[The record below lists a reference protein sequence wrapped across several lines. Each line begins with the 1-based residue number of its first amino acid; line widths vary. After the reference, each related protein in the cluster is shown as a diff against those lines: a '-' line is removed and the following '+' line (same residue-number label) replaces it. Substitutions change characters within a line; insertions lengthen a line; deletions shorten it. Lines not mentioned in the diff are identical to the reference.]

1 MKEVIVVSKAHLDL
15 GFTDFASSVK
25 EKYLREFI
33 PSAIDLAGKL
43 NEDGEKKFVWT
54 LGSWLVKEALES
66 EDEILREKV
75 TQALKNG
82 DLVAHAMP
90 FTTHTEL
97 LDEDLLDYGL
107 RIVDRLDRISGRKTI
122 AAKMTD
128 VPGHTVAL
136 VPALAKHG
144 IKLLHIGVNG
154 AAALPDVEPCFV
166 WKYGDAE
173 VVVIYDKGYGG
184 VFEVP
189 YTDQILYFDHAH
201 DNGGVRRQ
209 NKVLSKL
216 KRIQSQYPGYEVRAG
231 RLDDIAEKLWEVKD
245 KLPVL
250 EGEIGDTW
258 IHGVA
263 TDPYKTAAFRTL
275 CNLKNK
281 WLREGSLRK
290 DSDEY
295 KRFADSLLCV
305 AEHTWGLDMKTHI
318 ADMENYRKDKFVQAR
333 QRDLLKIKRPLGALP
348 YSFLCW
354 ADNTFGKK
362 SFAYSAMQK
371 SWSEQRGYVD
381 DAVNALDQ
389 SRAREAR
396 LLLEQLRP
404 VQLPAVESGKKYEF
418 GEETELGEFRLA
430 INEKGGIMLR
440 RRGVKILDAQDRGI
454 LTYRSYGYDD
464 YEYWRNHY
472 MRSNVAWAR
481 YDYLRPLLKKQN
493 DYPRGLFEYRA
504 TNAIV
509 QKQDNEVIISLD
521 MKCDEVLCNE
531 LGAPSKVVVVYR
543 LSGDGLKVQLA
554 WSDKDAVRTTES
566 IATHFY
572 PTSQEISYV
581 KIGKKVD
588 PRSVVSKGG
597 RKLSV
602 IEHAEFC
609 VDGDTYELGSI
620 QAALVASDGG
630 NILHFDDEQADI
642 LEKGL
647 SYVLCDNVWG
657 TNFPLWYE
665 ENAYFEF
672 AIAAKDNG

>member
-15 GFTDFASSVK
+15 GFTDFACNVK
-25 EKYLREFI
+25 EKYLTEFI
-33 PSAIDLAGKL
+33 PSEIDLADKL
-43 NEDGEKKFVWT
+43 NIGGEKKFVWT
-54 LGSWLVKEALES
+54 LGSWLIKEALES
-66 EDEILREKV
+66 EALREKV

-82 DLVAHAMP
+82 NLVPHAMP

-97 LDEDLLDYGL
+97 LDGDLLEYGL
-107 RIVDRLDRISGRKTI
+107 GIVDRLDQISGRKTI

-216 KRIQSQYPGYEVRAG
+216 KKIQSQYPNYKVRAG

-245 KLPVL
+245 KLPIL

-281 WLREGSLRK
+281 WLREGSLLK

-295 KRFADSLLCV
+295 KKFADSLLCV
-305 AEHTWGLDMKTHI
+305 AEHTWGLDMKTHL
-318 ADMENYRKDKFVQAR
+318 ADMENYQKYKFVQAR
-333 QRDLLKIKRPLGALP
+333 QRDLLKIRRPLGAMP

-354 ADNTFGKK
+354 IDNTFGSK
-362 SFAYSAMQK
+362 SFAYSNMQK
-371 SWSEQRGYVD
+371 SWVEQRGYID
-381 DAVNALDQ
+381 NAIHALSPSHAQ
-389 SRAREAR
+389 EAG
-396 LLLEQLRP
+396 LLLDALRP
-404 VQLPAVESGKKYEF
+404 IQLPIVESGEKYEYGDEIQS
-418 GEETELGEFRLA
+418 GEYLLN
-430 INEKGGIMLR
+430 INEKGGITLSR
-440 RRGVKILDAQDRGI
+440 NGNKILDAQGRPI
-454 LTYRSYGYDD
+454 LTYRSYGYED
-464 YEYWRNHY
+464 YEYWRSHY

-493 DYPRGLFEYRA
+493 DYPQGLFEYRA
-504 TNAIV
+504 NDATV
-509 QKQDNEVIISLD
+509 KKEHDEVIVSVD
-521 MKCDEVLCNE
+521 MTCDEILCNE
-531 LGAPSKVVVVYR
+531 LGSPLGVKIIYR
-543 LSGDGLKVQLA
+543 LSKDGLKVQLT
-554 WSDKDAVRTTES
+554 WIGKDAVRTTES
-566 IATHFY
+566 IAMHFY
-572 PTSQEISYV
+572 PANKTNYV

-588 PRSVVSKGG
+588 PCSVVSKGG
-597 RKLSV
+597 RKLSA
-602 IEHAEFC
+602 IERAEI
-609 VDGDTYELGSI
+609 VVGEDIYTLGSI

-630 NILHFDDEQADI
+630 NILHFDNEVADI
-642 LEKGL
+642 NANGL

-672 AIAAKDNG
+672 EVGQR

>member
-15 GFTDFASSVK
+15 GFTDFACNVK
-25 EKYLREFI
+25 EKYLTEFI
-33 PSAIDLAGKL
+33 PSAIDLADKL
-43 NEDGEKKFVWT
+43 NIGGEKKFVWT
-54 LGSWLVKEALES
+54 LGSWLIKEALES
-66 EDEILREKV
+66 EALREKV

-82 DLVAHAMP
+82 NLVPHAMP

-97 LDEDLLDYGL
+97 LDGDLLEYGL
-107 RIVDRLDRISGRKTI
+107 GIVDRLDQISGRKTI

-166 WKYGDAE
+166 WIYGDAE

-209 NKVLSKL
+209 NKVLSKF
-216 KRIQSQYPGYEVRAG
+216 KKIQSQYPNYKVRAG

-245 KLPVL
+245 KLPIL

-281 WLREGSLRK
+281 WLREGSLLK

-295 KRFADSLLCV
+295 KKFADSLLCV
-305 AEHTWGLDMKTHI
+305 AEHTWGLDMKTHL
-318 ADMENYRKDKFVQAR
+318 ADMENYQKYKFVQAR
-333 QRDLLKIKRPLGALP
+333 QRDLLKIRRPLGAMP

-354 ADNTFGKK
+354 IDNTFGSK
-362 SFAYSAMQK
+362 SFAYSNMQK
-371 SWSEQRGYVD
+371 SWVEQRGYID
-381 DAVNALDQ
+381 NAIHALSPSHAQ
-389 SRAREAR
+389 EAG
-396 LLLEQLRP
+396 LLLDALRP
-404 VQLPAVESGKKYEF
+404 IQLPIVESGEKYEYGDEIQS
-418 GEETELGEFRLA
+418 GEYRLN
-430 INEKGGIMLR
+430 INEKGGITLSR
-440 RRGVKILDAQDRGI
+440 NGNKILDAQGRPI
-454 LTYRSYGYDD
+454 LTYRSYGYED
-464 YEYWRNHY
+464 YEYWRSHY

-493 DYPRGLFEYRA
+493 DYPQGLFEYRA
-504 TNAIV
+504 NDATV
-509 QKQDNEVIISLD
+509 KKEHDEVIVSVD
-521 MKCDEVLCNE
+521 MTCDEILCNE
-531 LGAPSKVVVVYR
+531 LGAPLGVKIIYR
-543 LSGDGLKVQLA
+543 LSKDGLKVQLT
-554 WSDKDAVRTTES
+554 WIGKDAVRTTES
-566 IATHFY
+566 IAMHFY
-572 PTSQEISYV
+572 PANKTNYV

-588 PRSVVSKGG
+588 PCSVVSKGG
-597 RKLSV
+597 RKLSA
-602 IEHAEFC
+602 IERAEI
-609 VDGDTYELGSI
+609 VVGEDIYTLGSI

-630 NILHFDDEQADI
+630 NILHFDNEVADI
-642 LEKGL
+642 NANGL
-647 SYVLCDNVWG
+647 SYVLCNNVWG

-672 AIAAKDNG
+672 EVGQR

>member
-15 GFTDFASSVK
+15 GFTDFACNVK
-25 EKYLREFI
+25 EKYLTEFI
-33 PSAIDLAGKL
+33 PSAIDLADKL
-43 NEDGEKKFVWT
+43 NIGGEKKFVWT
-54 LGSWLVKEALES
+54 LGSWLIKEALES
-66 EDEILREKV
+66 EALREKV

-82 DLVAHAMP
+82 NLVPHAMP

-97 LDEDLLDYGL
+97 LDGDLLEYGL
-107 RIVDRLDRISGRKTI
+107 GIVDRLDQISGRKTI

-216 KRIQSQYPGYEVRAG
+216 KKIQSQYPNYKVRAG

-245 KLPVL
+245 KLPIL

-281 WLREGSLRK
+281 WLREGSLLK

-295 KRFADSLLCV
+295 KKFADSLLCV
-305 AEHTWGLDMKTHI
+305 AEHTWGLDMKTHL
-318 ADMENYRKDKFVQAR
+318 ADMENYQKYKFVQAR
-333 QRDLLKIKRPLGALP
+333 QRDLLKIRRPLGAMP

-354 ADNTFGKK
+354 IDNTFGSK
-362 SFAYSAMQK
+362 SFAYSNMQK
-371 SWSEQRGYVD
+371 SWVEQRGYID
-381 DAVNALDQ
+381 NAIHALSPSHAQ
-389 SRAREAR
+389 EAG
-396 LLLEQLRP
+396 LLLDALRP
-404 VQLPAVESGKKYEF
+404 IQLPIVESGEKYEYGDEIQS
-418 GEETELGEFRLA
+418 GEYLLN
-430 INEKGGIMLR
+430 INEKGGITLSR
-440 RRGVKILDAQDRGI
+440 NGNKILDAQGRPI
-454 LTYRSYGYDD
+454 LTYRSYGYED
-464 YEYWRNHY
+464 YVYWRSHY
-472 MRSNVAWAR
+472 MRSNVAWAS

-493 DYPRGLFEYRA
+493 DYPQGLFEYRA
-504 TNAIV
+504 NDATV
-509 QKQDNEVIISLD
+509 KKEHDEVIVSVD
-521 MKCDEVLCNE
+521 MTCDEILCNE
-531 LGAPSKVVVVYR
+531 LGSPLGVKIIYR
-543 LSGDGLKVQLA
+543 LSKDGLKVQLT
-554 WSDKDAVRTTES
+554 WIGKDAVRTTES
-566 IATHFY
+566 IAMHFY
-572 PTSQEISYV
+572 PANKTNYV

-588 PRSVVSKGG
+588 PCSVVSKGG
-597 RKLSV
+597 RKLSA
-602 IEHAEFC
+602 IERAEI
-609 VDGDTYELGSI
+609 VVGEDIYTLGSI

-630 NILHFDDEQADI
+630 NILHFDNEVADI
-642 LEKGL
+642 NANGL

-672 AIAAKDNG
+672 EVGQR